1 MIKITLFSSK
11 FEKINLDSDLN
22 SKFKS
27 IDEEKFENLK
37 TLIQNPTKTL
47 SENKQITNRS
57 FSKSLPKVSPLKP
70 KTSNKENKATEV
82 STQTTFIETRPES
95 KSRRD
100 SLTSSAI
107 KRERIQALLN
117 LQRQQHERRLEALE
131 KLSRLE
137 RLQAEKLKYLMLN
150 GSNDSILLDSFFQS
164 NNNKTYLNSDG
175 SIDIDLVEE
184 DLRKEEEES
193 FQIVN
198 RQRIRKQS
206 LNPNL
211 FRMNVPHVRRH
222 SQQETS
228 HLLNESEF
236 VNQCKTSST
245 GFSSTKCQ
253 VIQLK
258 DTTVRE
264 NPDGF
269 KVVKEKL
276 GNTEEKQ
283 AKIVKKLNQSWFL
296 PIESNDGRQIKSSS
310 SEPFLKVS

>member
-1 MIKITLFSSK
+1 M
-11 FEKINLDSDLN
+11 
-22 SKFKS
+22 
-27 IDEEKFENLK
+27 
-37 TLIQNPTKTL
+37 
-47 SENKQITNRS
+47 
-57 FSKSLPKVSPLKP
+57 
-70 KTSNKENKATEV
+70 
-82 STQTTFIETRPES
+82 
-95 KSRRD
+95 
-100 SLTSSAI
+100 TSSAI